1 MSQIDFKGPQAR
13 GTYFALEFPSGGG
26 YEACNAL
33 FKGFVGTEK
42 TVSFIDQP
50 DSRKLLVFVGFMDFL
65 SFLTIRKNSN
75 LECAVLVLNS
85 TNLWRQALP
94 HIQDKRF
101 DEIELFLDTAGDAV
115 IRQFAE
121 FETTAQIKDM
131 RGSYKAF
138 DDLNAWLMA
147 T

>member
-50 DSRKLLVFVGFMDFL
+50 DSRKLLVFEGFMDFL

-101 DEIELFLDTAGDAV
+101 DEIELFLDTRWRCSHKAICR
-115 IRQFAE
+115 IRNNCPDQ
-121 FETTAQIKDM
+121 
-131 RGSYKAF
+131 RY
-138 DDLNAWLMA
+138 AWIVQSF
-147 T
+147 